1 VSVLLDPSTS
11 RSALEAVTLLLLAT
25 ALGSTVL
32 LRTQTLVRLLVL
44 QGVLLAAAAGAVA
57 LTFPSMHSYLA
68 VVITALVKAVA
79 VPLALRYALRAVG
92 RGSGAEIVLS
102 RKLTFVLAVALILLA
117 FYVTAPTASIRTDLA
132 PHSLPAAVSLILVGL
147 LTMATRRKAL
157 AQVAGLVMLENG
169 IYLAALVVTRG
180 LPLAVELGVAVDV
193 LVGVLV
199 MGLVVQQIERTFAT
213 IDTDRLRALRG

>member
-1 VSVLLDPSTS
+1 MIVLLDPGAS
-11 RSALEAVTLLLLAT
+11 RSALDAVSLLLLAT
-25 ALGSTVL
+25 ALSSTLL
-32 LRTQTLVRLLVL
+32 LRTQTFVRLLAL

-57 LTFPSMHSYLA
+57 LAEPSVHSYIA
-68 VVITALVKAVA
+68 VAITALVKAAA
-79 VPLALRYALRAVG
+79 VPLALRYALRRVG

-102 RKLTFVLAVALILLA
+102 RKLTFLLAVALILVA
-117 FYVTAPTASIRTDLA
+117 FYVTGPTASIGADLA
-132 PHSLPAAVSLILVGL
+132 PHALPAAVSLVLLGL